1 MSGDIVQFIIR
12 MSVLIIAITVHEFAH
27 AYSAD
32 RLGDDTP
39 RRQGRISLL
48 PPNHLDPLGTLM
60 MALSSWFGFGIGW
73 GKPVLTNPNNFRNPR
88 RDQGIV
94 ALAGPASNIL
104 QAIVF
109 ALVVRVAGGAMH
121 DDLGLLSTFG
131 LFLLSG
137 VTINLA
143 LAFFNLLPITP
154 LDGSWITTA
163 LLPYELAVRY
173 QHWMS
178 RYGPIVFILLIFV
191 FRDFLAIVI
200 GPPVYYLRAILL
212 HGADI

>member
-1 MSGDIVQFIIR
+1 MSGDVVQFIIR
-12 MSVLIIAITVHEFAH
+12 MAVLVLAITVHEFAH
-27 AYSAD
+27 AFSAD

-48 PPNHLDPLGTLM
+48 PPDHLDPLGTVM

-94 ALAGPASNIL
+94 AIAGPASNIL
-104 QAIVF
+104 QAVAF
-109 ALVVRVAGGAMH
+109 ALIIRIAGGAMR
-121 DDLGLLSTFG
+121 DETGLISTFG

-143 LAFFNLLPITP
+143 LAFFNLLPVTP
-154 LDGSWITTA
+154 LDGSWVTTA
-163 LLPYELAVRY
+163 LLPYDLAARY
-173 QHWMS
+173 QMWMS
-178 RYGPIVFILLIFV
+178 RYGPIVFLLLIFV
-191 FRDFLAIVI
+191 FRDFLGAVI
-200 GPPVYYLRAILL
+200 GPPVYYLQRVLL
-212 HGADI
+212 HGADF